1 MKIFNDKDLDIK
13 LTSFF
18 FYGFIHYLLCD
29 LLGDFNLFQGCI
41 VVNIEIRV
49 TNKYGTHGNSIAI
62 RSV

>member
-1 MKIFNDKDLDIK
+1 MKIFNDTDLDIK

-18 FYGFIHYLLCD
+18 FYGFIYYLLCD
-29 LLGDFNLFQGCI
+29 LLVDFNLFQGCI

-49 TNKYGTHGNSIAI
+49 TNKYGTRGNSIAI